1 MENMEEKRPN
11 SIEISLKESEKISTV
26 KRFWNIIKNGMFLF
40 GLKNR
45 LARVGI
51 EIKPYYWVKEEV
63 EKSLEPKIKG
73 NVSEFTFRE
82 LSLAEMKLLTK
93 SIDNLELDDLM
104 ENHKNSQLC
113 MGLEHKGEIAAY
125 MFIGLDDLNFK
136 GKIFHIN
143 TNEAYLYNMWTF
155 HSFRGRNL
163 APYLRYKC
171 YGLLKDQGRDT
182 KYSITDYFNKSS
194 IKFKNKLNSKHLQLF
209 IYIDLFGKWKR
220 HYLLKSYTD
229 K

>member
-1 MENMEEKRPN
+1 MEEKHPN
-11 SIEISLKESEKISTV
+11 SIEISLKESKKISTV
-26 KRFWNIIKNGMFLF
+26 KRFLNIIKNGMFLF

-45 LARVGI
+45 LAKIGI
-51 EIKPYYWVKEEV
+51 NIKPYYWVKEEV
-63 EKSLEPKIKG
+63 EKSEEPKIKG

-82 LSLAEMKLLTK
+82 LSLDEMKLISK
-93 SIDNLELDDLM
+93 GIDNLSIENLM
-104 ENHKNSQLC
+104 EDYENCQLC

-125 MFIGLDDLNFK
+125 MFIGLNDLNFK

-143 TNEAYLYNMWTF
+143 GNEAYLYNMWTF

-171 YGLLKDQGRDT
+171 YELLKDQGRDT
-182 KYSITDYFNKSS
+182 KYSVTDYFNKSS
-194 IKFKNKLNSKHLQLF
+194 IKFKNKLNSKNLQLY